1 LSAYRISVG
10 LAVYSTDLRPSRFSA
25 GRLHSP
31 RRAFMRNEFDLKKSA
46 NEQAKASDSGVI
58 PASINIRNGWIVV
71 LTVLVTLYM
80 LHWASPILIPIVLG
94 VMTSYALS
102 PLVNVMEKWHIHRA
116 IGAAVLLIGIVA
128 GMGSL
133 VYSLGDE
140 TAEIIET
147 LPDSVQK
154 MKQALSASKGKGAQA
169 VEKVQRAATE
179 LENAAIE
186 SSTVAGVA
194 PRGVTKV
201 QIEKPRV
208 DIRDYL
214 WSGPVG
220 LVTFAGQLFTVLFL
234 AYFLMTAGDAFRRK
248 LIKISPTLSEKKVT
262 VEVLNGITHQ
272 IQRYLLVQVFTS
284 VVVGVA
290 SWLAFL
296 ALGLEHAAIWGI
308 AAGVLNSVPYF
319 GPIVVSTGIAL
330 VALVQFGTLGMALWV
345 ASVAMV
351 ITSLEGFLLTPWLI
365 GRAGSMNTVVVFTS
379 VILGGWLWGPWGL
392 LLAVPVV
399 MTIKA
404 VCDHVDDLKP
414 VGELLGN

>member
-1 LSAYRISVG
+1 
-10 LAVYSTDLRPSRFSA
+10 
-25 GRLHSP
+25 
-31 RRAFMRNEFDLKKSA
+31 MKNKFDLIKSA
-46 NEQAKASDSGVI
+46 KAKEQAKASVSGVD
-58 PASINIRNGWIVV
+58 PAPISVRNGWIVV
-71 LTVLVTLYM
+71 LTVLVALYM

-94 VMTSYALS
+94 VMTSYAIS
-102 PLVNVMEKWHIHRA
+102 PLVNALQKWHIHRA
-116 IGAAVLLIGIVA
+116 IGAAVLLVGIVA
-128 GMGSL
+128 GVGSL

-140 TAEIIET
+140 TAGIIEK

-154 MKQALSASKGKGAQA
+154 MRQALSASQGKGVET
-169 VEKVQRAATE
+169 VEKVQKAATE

-186 SSTVAGVA
+186 GGTVAGTA
-194 PRGVTKV
+194 PRGVTMV

-208 DIRDYL
+208 NIRNYL
-214 WSGPVG
+214 WSGTLG

-234 AYFLMTAGDAFRRK
+234 AYFLMTAGDTFRRK

-262 VEVLNGITHQ
+262 VEVLNGITQQ

-284 VVVGVA
+284 VLVGVV
-290 SWLAFL
+290 SWLAFE

-330 VALVQFGTLGMALWV
+330 VALVQFGSLGMALWV
-345 ASVAMV
+345 ASVALF
-351 ITSLEGFLLTPWLI
+351 ITSIEGFLLTPWLI
-365 GRAGSMNTVVVFTS
+365 GRAGSMNAVVVFTS

-399 MTIKA
+399 MIIKA
-404 VCDHVDDLKP
+404 VCDHVEDLKF
-414 VGELLGN
+414 VGELLGD